1 MPNTLCMVPI
11 PLKRGS
17 FLYPERQPIAHEKIK
32 IQQSLVRQR
41 IQRFTPAQIDIVID
55 IKIDNPNIHFGHRTM
70 SHFVLHSIF
79 IT

>member
-1 MPNTLCMVPI
+1 M
-11 PLKRGS
+11 
-17 FLYPERQPIAHEKIK
+17 YPERQPIAHEKIK